1 MSDSQCSFCLSEDH
15 DGRKYLTSDHNDA
28 CICSNCA
35 MMLTQYVLNQ
45 NSEDDDDE
53 DEITDSTD
61 TTDTADVISADDVYS
76 WRDDG
81 SERECDFDG
90 DATLILNNHDASS
103 VLQALSAYSNY
114 LSDKSDQHEDFV
126 RDACQKLVQENSP
139 YKDKFIDAYKMSYGD
154 DYSDDDIKEQ
164 IDSGALIV
172 DDIVSYF
179 SFGNLDQ
186 DTVFKFVYSYLACLA
201 NSHSIEPPKNLSS
214 NPKEIIRSKMIEAF
228 HNLES

>member
-1 MSDSQCSFCLSEDH
+1 MSDSKCSFCLSEDH

-45 NSEDDDDE
+45 NSEDE
-53 DEITDSTD
+53 DEITDATD
-61 TTDTADVISADDVYS
+61 TNDVISADDVYS
-76 WRDDG
+76 WRNDG
-81 SERECDFDG
+81 SERECDFG
-90 DATLILNNHDASS
+90 EDATLILNNRDASS
-103 VLQALSAYSNY
+103 VLQVLSAYSNY

-139 YKDKFIDAYKMSYGD
+139 YNDKFIDAYKMSYGD

-201 NSHSIEPPKNLSS
+201 NSHSIEPPKNLST

-228 HNLES
+228 YNLES

>member
-1 MSDSQCSFCLSEDH
+1 
-15 DGRKYLTSDHNDA
+15 
-28 CICSNCA
+28 

-45 NSEDDDDE
+45 SSEDDDE
-53 DEITDSTD
+53 DEITDSIDATD
-61 TTDTADVISADDVYS
+61 LLSADEVYS
-76 WRDDG
+76 WRDGG
-81 SERECDFDG
+81 SERECDLDG

-126 RDACQKLVQENSP
+126 RDACQKLVQEGSP

-164 IDSGALIV
+164 LDSGALIV

-214 NPKEIIRSKMIEAF
+214 NPKEILRTKMIEAF
-228 HNLES
+228 RNLES